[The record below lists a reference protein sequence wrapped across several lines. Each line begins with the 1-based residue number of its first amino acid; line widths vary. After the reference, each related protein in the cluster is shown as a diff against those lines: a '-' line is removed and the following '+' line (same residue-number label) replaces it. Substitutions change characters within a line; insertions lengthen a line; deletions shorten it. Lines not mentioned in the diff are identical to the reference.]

1 MCIYIYFCYD
11 FILTWQ
17 YCEYIG
23 ENIGDSGKVVMY
35 SAVWRGPQQQ
45 RETE

>member
-1 MCIYIYFCYD
+1 M
-11 FILTWQ
+11 ILFWHD
-17 YCEYIG
+17 YIG